1 MQLGGSYLSERA
13 ELEVK
18 YYEPSPTVMVEDY
31 SGKGVMVPR
40 CYGGNDIKS
49 LGAAGGWIAS
59 STDLM
64 KLMLAID
71 GNSRY
76 TDILQTQSIEMMTTP
91 DNLQKS
97 PLGWRYV
104 KPGVWVRTGTLAG
117 TSALMVNRMDGVS
130 YVVVVNTGSW
140 MGPEFNQEIMKSMEK
155 SIGKLN
161 EWPEYDLFELSRQ
174 IALN

>member
-1 MQLGGSYLSERA
+1 
-13 ELEVK
+13 
-18 YYEPSPTVMVEDY
+18 
-31 SGKGVMVPR
+31 
-40 CYGGNDIKS
+40 
-49 LGAAGGWIAS
+49 
-59 STDLM
+59 M